1 MKKFRTAR
9 IALVCVIL
17 IITSLPLRANADLS
31 AILLVDGS
39 NTVTTEEFSL
49 TVQIEGEDMR
59 GGAARLMYDPAQ
71 LRVVS
76 VTSRESEDISVRH
89 SEENGVVSF
98 LFTTVEKMSGTLDLL
113 DVVFAVI
120 DGQEGETVTI
130 DMIDRTASDGEREV
144 VPLYTQF
151 ITVLAATMHTETP
164 GIQTETTVPETTAP
178 ETTTA
183 EPETEPEPTVVRHK
197 QEGKHMVKAG
207 GLTISVPT
215 TFEGLEMEGAE
226 FSGDDVIVRAGQ
238 KGSCRMKYRGAFNSI
253 RINVTNNTDYDM
265 AVRECTIWGIEVAS
279 QEPDPELSLYGITMG
294 ATRQE
299 IADVYGEP
307 FSKTFDD
314 ENHMSNMVYQFGED
328 IHSNQIVMIIF
339 KDKKAVAAS
348 YDDFDLVVR

>member
-1 MKKFRTAR
+1 MKKRGMIRRLLQIFLPVLILAACLTACAGR
-9 IALVCVIL
+9 GKSGETTAESAAE
-17 IITSLPLRANADLS
+17 TAGQPASDAAQKADQE
-31 AILLVDGS
+31 AGQVAAQEAG
-39 NTVTTEEFSL
+39 
-49 TVQIEGEDMR
+49 Q
-59 GGAARLMYDPAQ
+59 GAAREAEQEASQGAEQEASQAAAQ
-71 LRVVS
+71 EAQQETEQEAAQS
-76 VTSRESEDISVRH
+76 A
-89 SEENGVVSF
+89 
-98 LFTTVEKMSGTLDLL
+98 K
-113 DVVFAVI
+113 
-120 DGQEGETVTI
+120 QEGTQETAGAAE
-130 DMIDRTASDGEREV
+130 DASV
-144 VPLYTQF
+144 
-151 ITVLAATMHTETP
+151 ET
-164 GIQTETTVPETTAP
+164 
-178 ETTTA
+178 

-197 QEGKHMVKAG
+197 QEGKHMVRAG
-207 GLTISVPT
+207 DMTISVPT

>member
-1 MKKFRTAR
+1 MDVRAWMK
-9 IALVCVIL
+9 
-17 IITSLPLRANADLS
+17 DH
-31 AILLVDGS
+31 ILLFDGAFGTWFAVKYEGTYEACELENLVHPERALEIHREYVKAGACAIKT
-39 NTVTTEEFSL
+39 NTFGAYAPMMGGEKTQAEVIRKGFAIAEACRQEAEQEVSQGAEQEASQAAAQEASQETE
-49 TVQIEGEDMR
+49 QEGMQETA
-59 GGAARLMYDPAQ
+59 GAA
-71 LRVVS
+71 
-76 VTSRESEDISVRH
+76 
-89 SEENGVVSF
+89 EEAS
-98 LFTTVEKMSGTLDLL
+98 
-113 DVVFAVI
+113 A
-120 DGQEGETVTI
+120 ET
-130 DMIDRTASDGEREV
+130 
-144 VPLYTQF
+144 
-151 ITVLAATMHTETP
+151 
-164 GIQTETTVPETTAP
+164 
-178 ETTTA
+178 

-197 QEGKHMVKAG
+197 QEGKHMVRAG
-207 GLTISVPT
+207 DMTISVPT

>member
-1 MKKFRTAR
+1 MKKRGMIR
-9 IALVCVIL
+9 RLL
-17 IITSLPLRANADLS
+17 Q
-31 AILLVDGS
+31 ILLPVLILAAC
-39 NTVTTEEFSL
+39 L
-49 TVQIEGEDMR
+49 TACAGR
-59 GGAARLMYDPAQ
+59 GKSGAKTAESAAETAGQPASAAAQEAGQGAAREAEQEASQGAEQEASQAAAQ
-71 LRVVS
+71 EAQQETEQEAAQS
-76 VTSRESEDISVRH
+76 A
-89 SEENGVVSF
+89 
-98 LFTTVEKMSGTLDLL
+98 K
-113 DVVFAVI
+113 
-120 DGQEGETVTI
+120 QEGTQETAGAAE
-130 DMIDRTASDGEREV
+130 DASV
-144 VPLYTQF
+144 
-151 ITVLAATMHTETP
+151 ET
-164 GIQTETTVPETTAP
+164 
-178 ETTTA
+178 

-197 QEGKHMVKAG
+197 QEGKHMVRAG
-207 GLTISVPT
+207 DMTISVPT

-265 AVRECTIWGIEVAS
+265 AVRDCTIWGIEVAS
-279 QEPDPELSLYGITMG
+279 QEPDPELTLYGIQMG

-348 YDDFDLVVR
+348 YDDFDLVVD

>member
-1 MKKFRTAR
+1 MKKRGMIR
-9 IALVCVIL
+9 RLL
-17 IITSLPLRANADLS
+17 Q
-31 AILLVDGS
+31 ILLPVLILAVCLTACAGRGKSGAKTAESAAETAGQPASAAVQGS
-39 NTVTTEEFSL
+39 AGQAAAQEAG
-49 TVQIEGEDMR
+49 Q
-59 GGAARLMYDPAQ
+59 GAAREAEQEASQGAEQEASQAAAQ
-71 LRVVS
+71 EAQQETEQEAAQS
-76 VTSRESEDISVRH
+76 A
-89 SEENGVVSF
+89 
-98 LFTTVEKMSGTLDLL
+98 K
-113 DVVFAVI
+113 
-120 DGQEGETVTI
+120 QEGAQETAGAAEE
-130 DMIDRTASDGEREV
+130 AS
-144 VPLYTQF
+144 
-151 ITVLAATMHTETP
+151 AET
-164 GIQTETTVPETTAP
+164 
-178 ETTTA
+178 

>member
-1 MKKFRTAR
+1 MKKRGMIR
-9 IALVCVIL
+9 RLL
-17 IITSLPLRANADLS
+17 Q
-31 AILLVDGS
+31 ILLPVLILA
-39 NTVTTEEFSL
+39 VCL
-49 TVQIEGEDMR
+49 TACAGR
-59 GGAARLMYDPAQ
+59 GKSGAKTAESAAETAGQPASAAAQGTAGQAAAQEAGQGAAREAEQEASQGAEQEASQAAAQ
-71 LRVVS
+71 EAQQETEQEAAQS
-76 VTSRESEDISVRH
+76 A
-89 SEENGVVSF
+89 
-98 LFTTVEKMSGTLDLL
+98 K
-113 DVVFAVI
+113 
-120 DGQEGETVTI
+120 QEGAQETAGAAEE
-130 DMIDRTASDGEREV
+130 AS
-144 VPLYTQF
+144 
-151 ITVLAATMHTETP
+151 AET
-164 GIQTETTVPETTAP
+164 
-178 ETTTA
+178 

-197 QEGKHMVKAG
+197 QEGKHMVRAG
-207 GLTISVPT
+207 DMTISVPT

>member
-1 MKKFRTAR
+1 MKKRGMIR
-9 IALVCVIL
+9 RLL
-17 IITSLPLRANADLS
+17 Q
-31 AILLVDGS
+31 ILLPV
-39 NTVTTEEFSL
+39 L
-49 TVQIEGEDMR
+49 I
-59 GGAARLMYDPAQ
+59 
-71 LRVVS
+71 
-76 VTSRESEDISVRH
+76 
-89 SEENGVVSF
+89 
-98 LFTTVEKMSGTLDLL
+98 
-113 DVVFAVI
+113 
-120 DGQEGETVTI
+120 
-130 DMIDRTASDGEREV
+130 
-144 VPLYTQF
+144 
-151 ITVLAATMHTETP
+151 LAACLTACAGRGKSGEKTAESAAETAGQPASAAVQGAGQGAVQAAAQEAQQETEQEVSQEAEQEVSQ
-164 GIQTETTVPETTAP
+164 GAEQEASRGAEQEEAQETAGTAGEASAET
-178 ETTTA
+178 

-197 QEGKHMVKAG
+197 QEGKHMVRAG
-207 GLTISVPT
+207 NMTISVPT

-226 FSGDDVIVRAGQ
+226 FSGDDVLVRAGQ

>member
-1 MKKFRTAR
+1 MKKRGMIR
-9 IALVCVIL
+9 RLL
-17 IITSLPLRANADLS
+17 Q
-31 AILLVDGS
+31 ILLPVLILAACLTACAGRGKS
-39 NTVTTEEFSL
+39 GEKTAESAAETAGQPASAAVQGAGQGAVQAAAQEAQQETEQEVSQGAEQEASQGAEQEVSQG
-49 TVQIEGEDMR
+49 TEQEASR
-59 GGAARLMYDPAQ
+59 GA
-71 LRVVS
+71 
-76 VTSRESEDISVRH
+76 E
-89 SEENGVVSF
+89 
-98 LFTTVEKMSGTLDLL
+98 
-113 DVVFAVI
+113 
-120 DGQEGETVTI
+120 QEGAQETAG
-130 DMIDRTASDGEREV
+130 TAEE
-144 VPLYTQF
+144 
-151 ITVLAATMHTETP
+151 AAAET
-164 GIQTETTVPETTAP
+164 
-178 ETTTA
+178 

-197 QEGKHMVKAG
+197 QEGKHMVRAG
-207 GLTISVPT
+207 NMTISVPT

-226 FSGDDVIVRAGQ
+226 FSGDDVLVRAGQ

-265 AVRECTIWGIEVAS
+265 AVRDCTIWGIEVAS